1 MATTEVLSGLELTKW
16 KKSFIQ
22 AYHRDSGFEPYMGK
36 SEMDIIQIV
45 SDLQTD
51 GYTIRV
57 PLVLDLLSDGVEN
70 NQRLSGR
77 EERLDQY
84 YFDVQWKY
92 FRHAVETNKF
102 ERDKSAVGMLEVK
115 KPLLRSWAAEK
126 IKYQLVDTFH
136 SINGTKYSAASE
148 ATKDAWLAANADRVL
163 FGNALGNNSANDHSA
178 ALAQID
184 ATDDKLTAASV
195 RLMKRVARNAWP
207 RIKPFKTGTQG
218 REYYV
223 CFTHPRCFR
232 DLNNDTAIL
241 AANRDARAREGSAMD
256 KNPLFQDGDII
267 YQGIIFREIPELE
280 VSRNS
285 SSINAE
291 TTLDNVGG
299 SSIDVG
305 ANFLCGAQAISYVQK
320 QIATPIT
327 KKEDDYGFVDGVG
340 VEMAHGIAKTRWDN
354 GDDEGGLSG
363 VTKDFGMVTAYFA
376 ATPDT

>member
-16 KKSFIQ
+16 KKNFIE
-22 AYHRDSGFEPYMGK
+22 AYHRDSGFEPYMGT
-36 SEMDIIQIV
+36 SEMDIIHV
-45 SDLQTD
+45 VRDLEAN

-57 PLVLDLLSDGVEN
+57 PLVLDLASDGVEN
-70 NQRLSGR
+70 NQRLGGN
-77 EERLDQY
+77 EESLDQY
-84 YFDVQWKY
+84 YFDVNWKF
-92 FRHAVETNKF
+92 FRNAVETSKF
-102 ERDKSAVGMLEVK
+102 EREKSAVNLLNVK
-115 KPLLRSWAAEK
+115 KPLLRSWASEK
-126 IKYQLVDTFH
+126 IKYQLIDTFH
-136 SINGTKYSAASE
+136 SINGTKYTAASE
-148 ATKDAWLAANADRVL
+148 AAKDAWLAANSDRVL
-163 FGNALGNNSANDHSA
+163 FGNAIGNNASNDHSA

-184 ATDDKLTAASV
+184 STDDKLTSASV
-195 RLMKRVARNAWP
+195 RLMKRLARNAYP

-232 DLNNDTAIL
+232 DLCNDSAIM
-241 AANRDARAREGSAMD
+241 AANRDARPRDVEA
-256 KNPLFQDGDII
+256 NPIFQDGDII

-280 VSRNS
+280 VARNS

-305 ANFLCGAQAISYVQK
+305 ANFLCGTQAISYVQK
-320 QIATPIT
+320 QIATPIA
-327 KKEDDYGFVDGVG
+327 KKEDDYGFFDGVG
-340 VEMAHGIAKTRWDN
+340 IEMAHGIAKTRWDN

-376 ATPDT
+376 ATPDA